1 VSPAGLLAWVLL
13 LAAAAASAIAL
24 AHSRHESRRLFIEL
38 TRLERERDEINV
50 DFGRLQLERAT
61 WVDANRIEKI
71 ARGDLGMGFPAPTA
85 TQVIRR

>member
-1 VSPAGLLAWVLL
+1 MSPMGLIGWMLL
-13 LAAAAASAIAL
+13 LAVAAGSAIAI

-38 TRLERERDEINV
+38 TRLERERDEINI

-71 ARGDLGMGFPAPTA
+71 ARGDLGMEFPAPTA

>member
-1 VSPAGLLAWVLL
+1 MSPAGLLAWVLL

-24 AHSRHESRRLFIEL
+24 AHSRHESRRLFVEL

>member
-38 TRLERERDEINV
+38 TRLERERDEINI

-71 ARGDLGMGFPAPTA
+71 ARGDLGMGFPTPTT

>member
-1 VSPAGLLAWVLL
+1 MTPRLLALWIVL

-24 AHSRHESRRLFIEL
+24 AHARHEARRLFVEL
-38 TRLERERDEINV
+38 TRLERERDEIDI
-50 DFGRLQLERAT
+50 DFGRLELERAT

>member
-1 VSPAGLLAWVLL
+1 MSPAFLLGWVLL
-13 LAAAAASAIAL
+13 LVAAAGSAVAL
-24 AHSRHESRRLFIEL
+24 AHSRHESRRLFIEI
-38 TRLERERDEINV
+38 TKLERERDEINI

-71 ARGDLGMGFPAPTA
+71 ARGDLGMEFPAPTA

>member
-1 VSPAGLLAWVLL
+1 MSPMGLIGWMLL
-13 LAAAAASAIAL
+13 LAVAAGSAIAI

-38 TRLERERDEINV
+38 MRLERERDEINI

-71 ARGDLGMGFPAPTA
+71 ARGDLGMEFPAPTA

>member
-1 VSPAGLLAWVLL
+1 VSPPGLLARALL

-38 TRLERERDEINV
+38 TRLERERDEINI

>member
-1 VSPAGLLAWVLL
+1 MSPAGLLGWALL
-13 LAAAAASAIAL
+13 LAVAVASAIAL
-24 AHSRHESRRLFIEL
+24 AHSRHESRRLFVEL
-38 TRLERERDEINV
+38 TRLERERDEINI

-71 ARGDLGMGFPAPTA
+71 ARGDLGMGFPTPTA